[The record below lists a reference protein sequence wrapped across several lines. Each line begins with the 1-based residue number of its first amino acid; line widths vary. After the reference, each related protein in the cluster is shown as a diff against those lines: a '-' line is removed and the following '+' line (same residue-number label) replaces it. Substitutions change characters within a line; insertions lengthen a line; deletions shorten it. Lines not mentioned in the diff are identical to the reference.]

1 MMSLYKYITYIIIS
15 GFSLLQIACSRTGST
30 DDSRQDMQKQEKAD
44 TIDLSILSA
53 GHDYVDL
60 GICQGL
66 CWATM
71 NVGANHPEERGAH
84 FSWGQA
90 EIDNTPHYDPKK
102 YLFGHPAKKYLAR
115 NNNGFHELDWVG
127 VGADGRTALEA
138 CDDAAHVNWGG
149 AWRMPF
155 ADELDSLITLCRW
168 EPDTLNDVA
177 GYRVWSTRKGY
188 EGRSIFL
195 PYTGAWSQLSF
206 VKQNS
211 GVYLWSKTLG
221 INPDAS
227 IGILASAE
235 YLTRTYYYRFQGQAV
250 RPVFLPHEKT
260 VEQVLI
266 DSTNL
271 KLILGGKSQKL
282 TASTLPTNAT
292 RPRLYWHSTDY
303 SVASVDSFGLV
314 TPIGP
319 GWCFITATS
328 TDGTSRSASCR
339 VIVHD
344 NNPPN
349 HPSVDLGICQ
359 HLRWATENV
368 GATLEN
374 RQGHLYNWKN
384 ANKLIW
390 GQHWRLP
397 TDAEL
402 DSLRTKCAW
411 QWATQDGVP
420 GYIIMGKS
428 RGFEDHSIFLP
439 ALNSS
444 SPFYGTY
451 WSSSPSSTH
460 NNTHSGIAFT
470 DDIVL
475 WTYRP
480 DSCLLMV
487 RMVYSL
493 EQ

>member
-1 MMSLYKYITYIIIS
+1 MNTSSRHIIYILLLCCIS
-15 GFSLLQIACSRTGST
+15 TLQISCSRPGIT
-30 DDSRQDMQKQEKAD
+30 AD
-44 TIDLSILSA
+44 TLPVLQENADKTDFSALSA

-71 NVGANHPEERGAH
+71 NVGAERPEERGVH
-84 FSWGQA
+84 FTWGEA
-90 EIDNTPHYDPKK
+90 TINKEPHYGPKDYPFGYPANK
-102 YLFGHPAKKYLAR
+102 YIAR
-115 NNNGFHELDWVG
+115 NNNGYHEEEWAAVA
-127 VGADGRTALEA
+127 VDGRTVLEA

-149 AWRMPF
+149 SWRMPF

-188 EGRSIFL
+188 EDRSIFF
-195 PYTGAWSQLSF
+195 PFTGAWSQLSF

-235 YLTRTYYYRFQGQAV
+235 YLTRTYYYRFQGQAI
-250 RPVFLPHEKT
+250 RPVFLPNEKK

-266 DSTNL
+266 DSTTM
-271 KLILGGKSQKL
+271 KLTLGGESQRL
-282 TASTLPTNAT
+282 TASTLPANAT
-292 RPRLYWHSTDY
+292 RPRLYWHSSDY
-303 SVASVDSFGLV
+303 SIASVDSFGLV
-314 TPIGP
+314 SPVGP

-328 TDGTSRSASCR
+328 TDGTSLSASCR
-339 VIVHD
+339 VIVLD
-344 NNPPN
+344 NTPPN
-349 HPSVDLGICQ
+349 HPTVDLGICQ

-368 GATLEN
+368 GATAEEPH
-374 RQGHLYNWKN
+374 GHLYNWEE
-384 ANKLIW
+384 ATKLIW

-411 QWATQDGVP
+411 QWTVQDGVP
-420 GYIIMGKS
+420 GYRITGKS
-428 RGFEDHSIFLP
+428 RGFENHSIFLP
-439 ALNSS
+439 AQNSS
-444 SPFYGTY
+444 SPIYGTY
-451 WSSSPSSTH
+451 WSSSPSSIH

-470 DDIVL
+470 EDTVL

-480 DSCLLMV
+480 DSCHLMV

-493 EQ
+493 DQ